1 MRFVS
6 SLEKLAIKK
15 GMEQGIEQGVQQG
28 IQQGIQQ
35 GMQQGMQQGRVE
47 GSLYIL
53 RQLLERRFGPLPA
66 WAESRLM
73 TATQPDIEAWTAT
86 FIGANSIEEVLGS
99 VPASD
104 NRSAN

>member
-15 GMEQGIEQGVQQG
+15 GME
-28 IQQGIQQ
+28 Q

-53 RQLLERRFGPLPA
+53 RQLLERRFGQLPA
-66 WAESRLM
+66 WAESRLT
-73 TATQPDIEAWTAT
+73 TATQADIEAWTAT
-86 FIGANSIEEVLGS
+86 FIGANAIEEVLGA

-104 NRSAN
+104 KRSVN